1 MSVYEVDTAFCAI
14 GNSLDCF
21 YLSPL
26 QVHVG
31 LTLGGIHKNKQLLLL
46 KHLPPFT
53 NLLLKTLFI
62 KISNA
67 FQVKARKYKHK

>member
-1 MSVYEVDTAFCAI
+1 MMYV
-14 GNSLDCF
+14 
-21 YLSPL
+21 L
-26 QVHVG
+26 QVQAEQKSSQI
-31 LTLGGIHKNKQLLLL
+31 GGIHKNKQLLLL